1 MKQKLNVVGKGY
13 IHQTQQNILVEELI
27 DSYIG
32 MIK

>member
-1 MKQKLNVVGKGY
+1 MKQKLNVVEKGY